1 VAQVV
6 VVVMGVLVVQVL
18 LDKGMRAVRLQMAVL
33 EVQVV
38 VVVQAL
44 LVQMAVQAL
53 QRQVQE
59 VLV

>member
-1 VAQVV
+1 MV